1 MPKLPTPP
9 STRPVARPP
18 TGAITTRGETRSGEV
33 LSQRALNRATLARQL
48 LLQRIQM
55 PAADAIEHLVG
66 MQAQA
71 PLAPYVGL
79 WTRLE
84 GFRTGELAQLIGE
97 RRAVRASLMRRTVH
111 LVTARDCLSLRS
123 LMQPM
128 LVSGFASSPFA
139 RNLVGVDMPAL
150 NEAGRAL
157 LEERPRTRVELGKL
171 LSKQRPD
178 RDATSLAY
186 AVSYQVP
193 LVHVPP
199 RGILGSST
207 QGQATWTTMEAWLGR
222 PLDPAPSPEDVVM
235 RYLAAFGPATVM
247 DIRTWSVLPG
257 LRAVTERLRPR
268 LRTFRDERG
277 RDLFDLPDAPRP
289 DSETP
294 APVRFLPE
302 YDNLLLSHAD
312 RTRFMSEERK
322 TPLFPGN
329 GGALGYVLVDGE
341 FRGTWKI
348 VRHRGDRATLTVEP
362 FTALSRQETD
372 ALAEEGE
379 RLLAFAAAD
388 AARDIQF
395 AVPA

>member
-1 MPKLPTPP
+1 MPKLPTRP
-9 STRPVARPP
+9 SDIQSTKAVSAR
-18 TGAITTRGETRSGEV
+18 GGTRSGEV

-48 LLQRIQM
+48 LLQRTEM

-84 GFRTGELAQLIGE
+84 GFRTDDLAQLIAA

-150 NEAGRAL
+150 VEAGRAL
-157 LEERPRTRVELGKL
+157 LEERPRTRVALGKL
-171 LSKQRPD
+171 LSKQWPE

-193 LVHVPP
+193 LVQVPP
-199 RGILGSST
+199 RGIWGAST
-207 QGQATWTTMEAWLGR
+207 QGQATWTTVEAWLGR
-222 PLDPAPSPEDVVM
+222 PLDPTPAPDDIVL

-268 LRTFRDERG
+268 LRTSRDERG
-277 RDLFDLPDAPRP
+277 RELLALADAPRP
-289 DSETP
+289 APEPP
-294 APVRFLPE
+294 APARCLPE
-302 YDNLLLSHAD
+302 AAHLLISQPD
-312 RTRFMSEERK
+312 R
-322 TPLFPGN
+322 
-329 GGALGYVLVDGE
+329 
-341 FRGTWKI
+341 
-348 VRHRGDRATLTVEP
+348 
-362 FTALSRQETD
+362 SRC
-372 ALAEEGE
+372 
-379 RLLAFAAAD
+379 RI
-388 AARDIQF
+388 R
-395 AVPA
+395 

>member
-1 MPKLPTPP
+1 MPKLPTRPSALP
-9 STRPVARPP
+9 STKAVSAR
-18 TGAITTRGETRSGEV
+18 GATTSGEV

-48 LLQRIQM
+48 LLQRTEM

-84 GFRTGELAQLIGE
+84 GFRTDDLAQLIAA

-111 LVTARDCLSLRS
+111 LVTARDCLSLRT

-139 RNLVGVDMPAL
+139 RNLMGVDMPAL
-150 NEAGRAL
+150 VEAGRAL
-157 LEERPRTRVELGKL
+157 LEERPRTRVELSKL
-171 LSKQRPD
+171 LSKQWPD
-178 RDATSLAY
+178 RDAASLAY

-193 LVHVPP
+193 LVQVPP
-199 RGILGSST
+199 RGIWGSIT

-222 PLDPAPSPEDVVM
+222 PLDPAPSPDDVVM
-235 RYLAAFGPATVM
+235 RYLTAFGPATVM

-257 LRAVTERLRPR
+257 LRAVTERLRPC

-277 RDLFDLPDAPRP
+277 RELFDLPDAPRP
-289 DSETP
+289 DPETP

-312 RTRFMSEERK
+312 RTRFMSEEHK

-348 VRHRGDRATLTVEP
+348 VRQRGDRATLTVEP

-372 ALAEEGE
+372 ALAEEGA
-379 RLLAFAAAD
+379 RLLAFAATDA

-395 AVPA
+395 AAPV